1 MNCSVVPGFCLD
13 SPLTRIPSCC
23 RTPLHYHPGLLH
35 ELEPSRKPLLWT
47 NAGSH
52 WRHLPAGRTY
62 TWLIFSIMTTHTRE
76 RERDNEG
83 IKRGISW
90 INTSRK
96 EVVSRIKNMLIIP
109 RYLMIRVPGRKDRGV
124 IFTTVTVLPPNEQ
137 LERSE
142 RERPSGSG
150 LQRSMDETAGTKKK
164 KKKKKKRMQTVEIFF
179 KILRWNE
186 MCKDSYLKRSSV
198 ERLLDWGKN
207 HHHNYLNCYW
217 KTQILFIWEFAFF
230 F

>member
-1 MNCSVVPGFCLD
+1 
-13 SPLTRIPSCC
+13 
-23 RTPLHYHPGLLH
+23 
-35 ELEPSRKPLLWT
+35 
-47 NAGSH
+47 
-52 WRHLPAGRTY
+52 
-62 TWLIFSIMTTHTRE
+62 MTTHTRE

-164 KKKKKKRMQTVEIFF
+164 KKKKKKRMQTVEKHF
-179 KILRWNE
+179 
-186 MCKDSYLKRSSV
+186 LKYWGGTKCARIHIWKEAV
-198 ERLLDWGKN
+198 LERLLDWGKN
-207 HHHNYLNCYW
+207 HHHNYFNSYW
-217 KTQILFIWEFAFF
+217 KTQILKMI
-230 F
+230 

>member
-1 MNCSVVPGFCLD
+1 MSSNHRENLCYKRMQEATDATFLQEGH
-13 SPLTRIPSCC
+13 TRDW
-23 RTPLHYHPGLLH
+23 YFQ
-35 ELEPSRKPLLWT
+35 LWQ
-47 NAGSH
+47 
-52 WRHLPAGRTY
+52 
-62 TWLIFSIMTTHTRE
+62 HTRE

-164 KKKKKKRMQTVEIFF
+164 KKRRKRECRQWKYFLKYWGGTKCARIHIWKEAVLKGYSIEA
-179 KILRWNE
+179 KIIIII
-186 MCKDSYLKRSSV
+186 
-198 ERLLDWGKN
+198 
-207 HHHNYLNCYW
+207 
-217 KTQILFIWEFAFF
+217 ILIPIEKHKY
-230 F
+230 